1 MISKTSEA
9 NLAMV
14 VSKTFS
20 GLNVNAL
27 RYLLP
32 LWIAPLTGVTY
43 RCVFAAV
50 AFWIIG
56 YWAKPE
62 KASVK
67 DKLFL
72 FLLGAIGI
80 YGYMFAYLMGLSKTT
95 PVSAAIFT
103 SMQPIWVFL
112 LSALFLQEKITTMK
126 IIGILVGLSG
136 ALLCI
141 STQKSDDLASDAIS
155 GNLFCL
161 TSSVIYAVYLI
172 LSNQFLKKTGTY
184 TLMRYTFSGAAV
196 SSLIVLSFTGYDA
209 PLTTPPLQ
217 FWPIALL
224 IFVLIFPT
232 VISYLLIPIGLK
244 YLNTTVVSIYGYLI
258 LIVASIVSFA
268 VGQDRFGWEQ
278 VVAMILICI
287 GVYWV
292 EIAETGK
299 NGNRKR
305 PHSPTTT

>member
-1 MISKTSEA
+1 M
-9 NLAMV
+9 
-14 VSKTFS
+14 
-20 GLNVNAL
+20 
-27 RYLLP
+27 
-32 LWIAPLTGVTY
+32 
-43 RCVFAAV
+43 
-50 AFWIIG
+50 
-56 YWAKPE
+56 
-62 KASVK
+62 K

-80 YGYMFAYLMGLSKTT
+80 YGYMFTYLMGLSRTT
-95 PVSAAIFT
+95 PISAAIFT

-141 STQKSDDLASDAIS
+141 STQKSDDLASDALS

-184 TLMRYTFSGAAV
+184 T
-196 SSLIVLSFTGYDA
+196 
-209 PLTTPPLQ
+209 
-217 FWPIALL
+217 PIALL
-224 IFVLIFPT
+224 LFVLIFPT

>member
-1 MISKTSEA
+1 MIRKTSEA

-80 YGYMFAYLMGLSKTT
+80 YGYMFTYLMGLSKTT

-103 SMQPIWVFL
+103 WVFL

-141 STQKSDDLASDAIS
+141 STQKSDDLASDALS

-196 SSLIVLSFTGYDA
+196 SSLIILSFTGYDA

>member
-1 MISKTSEA
+1 MQRRNFIHKAALSA
-9 NLAMV
+9 AV
-14 VSKTFS
+14 VSAG
-20 GLNVNAL
+20 GLAGCAAKVEEKSPAG
-27 RYLLP
+27 LP
-32 LWIAPLTGVTY
+32 
-43 RCVFAAV
+43 
-50 AFWIIG
+50 
-56 YWAKPE
+56 E
-62 KASVK
+62 
-67 DKLFL
+67 
-72 FLLGAIGI
+72 
-80 YGYMFAYLMGLSKTT
+80 
-95 PVSAAIFT
+95 
-103 SMQPIWVFL
+103 
-112 LSALFLQEKITTMK
+112 
-126 IIGILVGLSG
+126 
-136 ALLCI
+136 
-141 STQKSDDLASDAIS
+141 
-155 GNLFCL
+155 
-161 TSSVIYAVYLI
+161 
-172 LSNQFLKKTGTY
+172 
-184 TLMRYTFSGAAV
+184 GAAV
-196 SSLIVLSFTGYDA
+196 SSLIGLSFTGYDA